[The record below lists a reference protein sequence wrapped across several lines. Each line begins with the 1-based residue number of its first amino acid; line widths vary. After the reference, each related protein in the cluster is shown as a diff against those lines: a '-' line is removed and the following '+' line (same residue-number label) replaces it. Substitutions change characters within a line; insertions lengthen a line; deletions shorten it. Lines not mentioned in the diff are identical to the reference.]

1 MVNRSR
7 PQPGSQARSQPKSPQ
22 RTQFVC
28 QECGYESTRWFG
40 FCPAPSC
47 GSALPLQEI
56 DYVASGGPRRAW
68 LASTSEAPQELS
80 RLNPEDRRRHQLPC
94 DELNRVLGGGIVP
107 GSVALLAGEPGVGKS
122 TLLLQ
127 LARYLSEDG
136 RQVAYLSG
144 EESPHQV
151 KLRSERLGFAGDRV
165 FLLTETD
172 VDLALSVLEE
182 CQPFLA
188 IVDSIQTLYTADA
201 PSGPG
206 SVAQVRECGLKLMQ
220 WAKSRNVPVFLAGH
234 LTKEGSLAGP
244 RVLEHMVDQ
253 VMYLEGQEVS
263 SYRLLRSGKNRFGST
278 TEVGVFEMTGQGLV
292 EVADPSRALL
302 AQRYERGVGAA
313 LVPALEGS
321 RPLMLE
327 VQALTSPAFGP
338 APRRVANG
346 VDYNRLLML
355 AAVASRRSG
364 LELAGQDIIVNVA
377 GGFRVNEPAADLGII
392 LALASSL
399 HNQPLDPQL
408 IAVGEVGLS
417 GELRTVPQVERRV
430 MEAARLGLSRC
441 ILPATAQGDLKKMP
455 DIETVY
461 VRTVRQAL
469 RAAIGTQRRKAEE
482 EPADHGHHWGEVD
495 LDFS

>member
-1 MVNRSR
+1 MVNRSK
-7 PQPGSQARSQPKSPQ
+7 PQPRSQQ

-28 QECGYESTRWFG
+28 QECGHESTHWFG

-56 DYVASGGPRRAW
+56 EIVVSGESRRAW
-68 LASTSEAPQELS
+68 LPSTSEPPQELS
-80 RLNPEDRRRHQLPC
+80 RLNPEDRRRWELPS
-94 DELNRVLGGGIVP
+94 DEFNRVLGGGIVA

-127 LARYLSEDG
+127 LARYLSESG

-144 EESPHQV
+144 EESPHQI

-172 VDLALSVLEE
+172 VDLALSALDE

-188 IVDSIQTLYTADA
+188 IVDSIQTLYTQDA

-220 WAKSRNVPVFLAGH
+220 WAKRRNVPVFLAGH
-234 LTKEGSLAGP
+234 MTKDGSLAGP

-263 SYRLLRSGKNRFGST
+263 SYRVLRSGKNRFGST
-278 TEVGVFEMTGQGLV
+278 TEVGVFEMTSQGLV
-292 EVADPSRALL
+292 EVPDPSRALL

-327 VQALTSPAFGP
+327 VQALTSPAF
-338 APRRVANG
+338 AQVPRRVANG

-377 GGFRVNEPAADLGII
+377 GGFRVSEPAADLSII

-441 ILPATAQGDLKKMP
+441 ILPAIAQGDLKKTP
-455 DIETVY
+455 DIETIY
-461 VRTVRQAL
+461 ARTVRQAL
-469 RAAIGTQRRKAEE
+469 KAALGSRIRHD
-482 EPADHGHHWGEVD
+482 EPGENDPFADLAD
-495 LDFS
+495 R